1 MVAWLGSSN
10 NSIYIDKT
18 RDHPFGLRPA
28 RLYRSGIE
36 VRRGDM
42 LPSMMEPATVRRAGP
57 HDAPAVADVLINSRR
72 AAGDAIPPGV
82 HPDDEVRAW
91 VGAVVVPQREVW
103 LAEDAGGRALGVLVL
118 HDDWVDQLYIE
129 ADRTGRGL
137 GSRLLELAKSRRP
150 DGLQLWTFASNTAAQ
165 RFYLRHGFV
174 VAETTDGSG
183 NEEQAPDIRFV
194 WTAR

>member
-1 MVAWLGSSN
+1 
-10 NSIYIDKT
+10 
-18 RDHPFGLRPA
+18 
-28 RLYRSGIE
+28 
-36 VRRGDM
+36 
-42 LPSMMEPATVRRAGP
+42 
-57 HDAPAVADVLINSRR
+57 
-72 AAGDAIPPGV
+72 
-82 HPDDEVRAW
+82 
-91 VGAVVVPQREVW
+91 VW

-118 HDDWVDQLYIE
+118 HDDWVDQLYVE
-129 ADRTGRGL
+129 GDSTGQGL

-194 WTAR
+194 WTAP